1 MFTVFCKCKNSSIII
16 NKLFTKIQNLFVN
29 IKLSSF
35 PNFQFLSFL
44 LPYFFTCRPDLVF
57 KANIVTSH
65 FVYVHTYVVRTFLAN
80 CYKLFPNGKKV
91 NYSYLECNCADN
103 FFFPY

>member
-1 MFTVFCKCKNSSIII
+1 MFTVFWKCKNSSIII
-16 NKLFTKIQNLFVN
+16 NKLFTKIQNSFVN
-29 IKLSSF
+29 MKYSEF
-35 PNFQFLSFL
+35 PIFVILYLIF
-44 LPYFFTCRPDLVF
+44 YTCRPDLAF
-57 KANIVTSH
+57 KANSVTSH